1 MGKLAIVRLNTELKF
16 NNRDAEKLR
25 GFMGRAFQEDVLYHN
40 HIDTFTFNYQ
50 SSKIYYKVLDGILS
64 IVGIDDGAESL
75 IQNYEKIKE
84 IDINGKDI
92 SVESEITIK
101 NYNLL
106 IDGEK
111 MYKYR
116 FISPWFALNQ
126 ENYRKYKD
134 GSFDLNA
141 QLRNNIIEFFKLN
154 GVWADKK
161 IEVTGEFKEI
171 LIVQKDTKVL
181 GFVGEFSTNVKLPSY
196 IGLGK
201 RKSIGYGT
209 IKEVV

>member
-1 MGKLAIVRLNTELKF
+1 MSKLAIVKLNTNLKF

-25 GFMGRAFQEDVLYHN
+25 GFMGRTFQENILFHN
-40 HIDTFTFNYQ
+40 HVDTFTFNYQ

-64 IVGIDDGAESL
+64 IVGIEDGAESL
-75 IQNYEKIKE
+75 IQTYEKIKD
-84 IDINGKDI
+84 IDINGKNILVD
-92 SVESEITIK
+92 SEITLK
-101 NYNLL
+101 NYTLS
-106 IDGEK
+106 IDSEK
-111 MYKYR
+111 SYKYN

-126 ENYRKYKD
+126 ENYKKYKND
-134 GSFDLNA
+134 DFDLNA

-154 GVWADKK
+154 RIWADKK
-161 IEVTGEFKEI
+161 IEVSGDFKEM

-181 GFVGEFSTNVKLPSY
+181 GFVGEFTTNVKLPSY

-209 IKEVV
+209 IKEVF

>member
-1 MGKLAIVRLNTELKF
+1 MSKLAIVKLNTNLKF

-25 GFMGRAFQEDVLYHN
+25 GFMGRTFQENILFHN
-40 HIDTFTFNYQ
+40 HVDTFTFNYQ

-64 IVGIDDGAESL
+64 IVGIEDGAESL
-75 IQNYEKIKE
+75 IQTYEKIRD
-84 IDINGKDI
+84 IDINGKNILVD
-92 SVESEITIK
+92 SEITLK
-101 NYNLL
+101 NYTLS
-106 IDGEK
+106 IDSEK
-111 MYKYR
+111 SYKYN

-126 ENYRKYKD
+126 ENYKKYKND
-134 GSFDLNA
+134 DFDLNA

-154 GVWADKK
+154 RIWADKK
-161 IEVTGEFKEI
+161 IEVSGDFKEM

-181 GFVGEFSTNVKLPSY
+181 GFVGEFTTNVKLPSY

-209 IKEVV
+209 IKEVF